1 MKITENINLAG
12 LIYTIDQ
19 DALVKLQ
26 QYLNSIERYFAIKEE
41 GQEVVT
47 DIEGRISELF
57 ATKINKSKQVI
68 TIEDVNQI
76 IEVMGMP
83 EDFMND
89 VQTEPKSRNYT
100 YRQNTK
106 KLYRDPDD
114 RVLGGVCSGLGA
126 YFNLD
131 PVLFR
136 VLFVLAV
143 LFFSAG
149 ILIYIILWILLPE
162 AISFAQKLEM
172 KGYPV
177 NVSNIHQSAKNKTS
191 PSK

>member
-41 GQEVVT
+41 GQEVVA
-47 DIEGRISELF
+47 DIEARIAELF
-57 ATKINKSKQVI
+57 ATKINKTKQAI

-76 IEVMGMP
+76 IQVMGMP

-89 VQTEPKSRNYT
+89 VQLEAKSKNYR
-100 YRQNTK
+100 YHQNAK
-106 KLYRDPDD
+106 KLYRNPDD
-114 RVLGGVCSGLGA
+114 RILGGVCSGLGA

-131 PVLFR
+131 PIVFR
-136 VLFVLAV
+136 LLFVMGV
-143 LFFSAG
+143 LFFSVG

-162 AISFAQKLEM
+162 ALSFAQKLEM

-177 NVSNIHQSAKNKTS
+177 NVGNMHQNVK
-191 PSK
+191 SKS

>member
-12 LIYTIDQ
+12 LIYIIDQ

-26 QYLNSIERYFAIKEE
+26 QYLNSIERCFAIKEE
-41 GQEVVT
+41 GQEVVA

-68 TIEDVNQI
+68 TLEDVNQI

-83 EDFMND
+83 EDFMSD
-89 VQTEPKSRNYT
+89 VQPESKSRNYT
-100 YRQNTK
+100 YRHNSK
-106 KLYRDPDD
+106 KLYRNPED
-114 RVLGGVCSGLGA
+114 RILGGVCSGLGS

-131 PVLFR
+131 PILFR

-149 ILIYIILWILLPE
+149 ILIYILLWILLPE
-162 AISFAQKLEM
+162 AITFAQKLEM

-177 NVSNIHQSAKNKTS
+177 NMSNIHQNAKKKS
-191 PSK
+191 